1 MSIQGLNQR
10 GTQTPLVATRIN
22 VSTAVQMG
30 TAREKDGNCAGKL
43 CVGHGWRSVVPNVM
57 AESAAISRLS
67 RGPS

>member
-30 TAREKDGNCAGKL
+30 TAREN
-43 CVGHGWRSVVPNVM
+43 SVL
-57 AESAAISRLS
+57 AT
-67 RGPS
+67 GGDQ